1 LENPKRKKQAKI
13 LRSFRK
19 IHRYSAI
26 SLLVFFFIMALS
38 GLLLG
43 WKKHS
48 GELLQA
54 KTYTGTSSEL
64 NEWLSIDSLNTIA
77 TMTLLD
83 SISPALSFDLDRIDI
98 RKEKGAVKFIY
109 KNHYWG
115 IQLDGVTGKVMRI
128 SRRRS
133 DFIESLHDGSLLDS
147 YLGTNDIIK
156 LLYSTIM
163 GLALTTFTVTGFWL
177 WYGPKRMKHLSRKHK

>member
-1 LENPKRKKQAKI
+1 
-13 LRSFRK
+13 
-19 IHRYSAI
+19 
-26 SLLVFFFIMALS
+26 MASS

-54 KTYTGTSSEL
+54 KTYIGTSSEL

-77 TMTLLD
+77 TMTLHD
-83 SISPALSFDLDRIDI
+83 SISPALSFELDRIDI
-98 RKEKGAVKFIY
+98 RKEKGVVKFVY

-133 DFIESLHDGSLLDS
+133 DFIESLHDGSIIDG
-147 YLGTNDIIK
+147 YFGTDDIIK

-177 WYGPKRMKHLSRKHK
+177 WYGPKRMKHLSRKH